1 MYFEEW
7 RRIKPVMMMFFW
19 CLLVTACSGQ
29 PGSDKGKVVVK
40 SNPDLK
46 AHSKEFKKEVIR
58 VADGVYVAIGYGL
71 ANSILL
77 EGDDGVVIVDTMES
91 EEAAKPVKEAFLQIT
106 QKPVKT
112 IIYTHFHPDH
122 VFGTTIMSGTDSPEI
137 ISHEITLSHL
147 DRIVSVTRETTYTR
161 ATRQFGTMLPEGGVI
176 NCGIGPYLDFREH
189 NTVGLIR
196 PTRTFSGNQLKITIA
211 GMNLELYHAPGETS
225 DQIFIWLPDK
235 KVLLSADNFYR
246 SFPNLYAIRG
256 TAYRDVIL
264 WVKSLDQMRHLKPEV
279 LVPSHTRPL
288 YGAKEI
294 EEALT
299 NYRDAIQF
307 VHDQT
312 IRWINKGL
320 TPDEIV
326 ERVKLPDHLAGQPYL
341 HEYYGTVEWSVRAI
355 FDGYLGWFSGNAT
368 DLFPLRPIERAKK
381 MAQLAGGESRLLEN
395 AALACRQG
403 EYQWALEICDHVLH
417 LDTGNQQAKEIKAD
431 ALTALGEKQIAST
444 ARNYYLTQALGLKG
458 DITSAQRKTK
468 EIELVHSIP
477 LAAIFNGMA
486 VRLDPVKSA
495 DVDQVVGFR
504 FPDTGEAYT
513 LHVRKGVVELQPW
526 FPENPDIAVTVD
538 AVVWKEIAAKIRNPA
553 MALLKG
559 DIAIEGGTFD
569 LVGFLRLFE
578 T

>member
-1 MYFEEW
+1 MVFEKW
-7 RRIKPVMMMFFW
+7 KQMRPVLMMFFW
-19 CLLVTACSGQ
+19 CLLVIACSGQ
-29 PGSDKGKVVVK
+29 SGSDKVMEK

-46 AHSKEFKKEVIR
+46 AHSKEFKREVIQ
-58 VADGVYVAIGYGL
+58 VTDGVYVAIGYGL

-91 EEAAKPVKEAFLQIT
+91 EEAAKRVKEAFLQIT

-122 VFGTTIMSGTDSPEI
+122 VFGTTIMSGKDSPEI

-161 ATRQFGTMLPEGGVI
+161 ATRQFGTMLPEGSVV
-176 NCGIGPYLDFREH
+176 NCGIGPYLDFREN

-196 PTRTFSGNQLKITIA
+196 PTRTFGGDQLKLTIA
-211 GMNLELYHAPGETS
+211 GINLELYHAPGETS

-235 KVLLSADNFYR
+235 KILLPADNFYR

-256 TAYRDVIL
+256 TAYRDVTL
-264 WVKSLDQMRHLKPEV
+264 WVKSLDRMRHLKPKI
-279 LVPSHTRPL
+279 LIPYHTRPV
-288 YGAKEI
+288 YGTKEI
-294 EEALT
+294 DTVLT
-299 NYRDAIQF
+299 DYRDAIQF

-326 ERVKLPDHLAGQPYL
+326 EKVKLPEHLAGKPYL

-368 DLFPLRPIERAKK
+368 DLFPLRPVERARKI
-381 MAQLAGGESRLLEN
+381 AELAGGESRLLEN
-395 AALACRQG
+395 AALAYQQG
-403 EYQWALEICDHVLH
+403 EYQWTLEICDHVLR
-417 LDTGNQQAKEIKAD
+417 LDTKNQKAKAIKAD

-444 ARNYYLTQALGLKG
+444 ARNYYLTQALEVKG
-458 DITSAQRKTK
+458 DIKIAQRKTK

-477 LAAIFNGMA
+477 LAAIFNGMT

-513 LHVRKGVVELQPW
+513 LHVRKGVAELQPW